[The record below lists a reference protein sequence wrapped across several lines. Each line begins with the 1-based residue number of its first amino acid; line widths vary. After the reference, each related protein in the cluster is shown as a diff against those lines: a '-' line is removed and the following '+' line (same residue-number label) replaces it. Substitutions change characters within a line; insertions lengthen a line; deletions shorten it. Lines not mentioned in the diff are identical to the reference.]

1 MNDNFDIIVIG
12 AGHNGLVAAAT
23 LAAAGKKVLVV
34 ERREMP
40 GGAAATEELW
50 PGYHVDTGATDA
62 GLFQDEIIQ
71 KLGLARYGLEFRES
85 PALLF
90 APQPD
95 GRALTIWRDE
105 GKTINDIARFSP
117 RDAERWP
124 AFRRQVERM
133 AGLLRGMLLLAPP
146 DLSSL
151 RGGDVKGW
159 LPLALRLKRLGGD
172 DMMEL
177 FRVLPMAARDYLD
190 EWFDSDALKGALG
203 GSAIIGAT
211 LGPRGAGTNLGFL
224 YQNLGGLLA
233 QRFIAGGMG
242 RLAAALIAAARDRGA
257 VMRTGVA
264 VERVL
269 VEGDLEATATG
280 VVLSSGET
288 VRAAA
293 VISNADPRRTLFGL
307 VGPQHLEPETMR
319 HVRNII
325 FRGSTARLNLALT
338 ALPEFLG
345 ATDMD
350 QLGGRIRVSP
360 SLDYLE
366 RAYDAAKYG
375 RFSEHPFLEIVVP
388 TLRDPSLA
396 PPGRHIM
403 TVTAQYAP
411 YNLREGDWDSREGEF
426 ADTVLNTLESVAP
439 GTRAKIAHCQVVTP
453 LELEREYGLTEGSIY
468 HGQMGLD
475 QMLVMRPIPGYSRY
489 ETPIRNLYLCGA
501 GAHPGGGVTGAPGYN
516 AARAVLAA
524 RFPVPAGAE

>member
-1 MNDNFDIIVIG
+1 MANLYDAIVIG

-23 LAAAGKKVLVV
+23 LAQAGKKVLVV
-34 ERREMP
+34 EQRAVL

-50 PGYHVDTGATDA
+50 PGYRVDTGATDA
-62 GLFQDEIIQ
+62 ALFQDEIVQ
-71 KLGLARYGLEFRES
+71 KLGLARYGLEFREN

-95 GRALTIWRDE
+95 GRGLTIWRDE
-105 GKTINDIARFSP
+105 ARTVSEIARFSA

-124 AFRRQVERM
+124 AFRRQVESM
-133 AGLLRGMLLLAPP
+133 ARLLRGMLLLAPP

-159 LPLALRLKRLGGD
+159 APLALRLKRLGGD

-190 EWFDSDALKGALG
+190 EWFASDALKGALG
-203 GSAIIGAT
+203 GSAVVGAM

-233 QRFIAGGMG
+233 QRYVAGGMG
-242 RLAAALIAAARDRGA
+242 QLAEALAAAARERGA
-257 VMRTGVA
+257 AIHTGVA

-269 VEGDLEATATG
+269 VEGDLEPAAAG
-280 VVLSSGET
+280 VVLSNGET

-293 VISNADPRRTLFGL
+293 VLSNADPRRTLFGL
-307 VGPQHLEPETMR
+307 VGPQNLEPETMR
-319 HVRNII
+319 HVRNIM
-325 FRGSTARLNLALT
+325 FRGSTARVNLALNG
-338 ALPEFLG
+338 LPEFIG
-345 ATDMD
+345 ATDAT
-350 QLGGRIRVSP
+350 QLGGRIRISP

-375 RFSEHPFLEIVVP
+375 GFSPHPYLEMVIP
-388 TLRDPSLA
+388 TIHEPELA
-396 PPGRHIM
+396 PAGHHIL

-411 YNLREGDWDSREGEF
+411 YALREGHWDSLGGEF
-426 ADTVLNTLESVAP
+426 ADTVLGTLEGVAP
-439 GTRAKIAHCQVVTP
+439 GTRAKMVHCQVITP
-453 LELEREYGLTEGSIY
+453 LDWEREYGLTEGNIH

-475 QMLVMRPIPGYSRY
+475 QMLVMRPIPGFSRY
-489 ETPIRNLYLCGA
+489 ETPVRNLYFCGA

-516 AARAVLAA
+516 AARAILTA
-524 RFPVPAGAE
+524 

>member
-1 MNDNFDIIVIG
+1 MANQYDAIIIG

-23 LAAAGKKVLVV
+23 LAAAGKRVLVV
-34 ERREMP
+34 EQRDTL
-40 GGAAATEELW
+40 GGLAATEEVW
-50 PGYHVDTGATDA
+50 PGFHIDTGATDA
-62 GLFQDEIIQ
+62 ALFQDEIVQ
-71 KLGLARYGLEFRES
+71 KLGLASHGLEFREN

-95 GRALTIWRDE
+95 GRGLTLWRDE
-105 GKTINDIARFSP
+105 AKTVGEIAHFSA

-133 AGLLRGMLLLAPP
+133 TGLLRGMLLLAPP
-146 DLSSL
+146 DLSAL

-159 LPLALRLKRLGGD
+159 APLALRLKRLGGD

-190 EWFDSDALKGALG
+190 EWFESDALKGALG
-203 GSAIIGAT
+203 GSAVVGAT

-224 YQNLGGLLA
+224 YQKLGGLLA
-233 QRFIAGGMG
+233 QRFVAGGMG
-242 RLAAALIAAARDRGA
+242 ALSAALAAAATERGA
-257 VMRTGVA
+257 AVRTGVA

-269 VEGDLEATATG
+269 VDGDLEPAAAG

-293 VISNADPRRTLFGL
+293 VLSNADPRRTLFGL

-325 FRGSTARLNLALT
+325 FRGSTARVNLALSG
-338 ALPEFLG
+338 LPEFAG
-345 ATDMD
+345 ATDAA

-375 RFSEHPFLEIVVP
+375 RFSKKPYLEIVVP
-388 TLRDPSLA
+388 TLHDATLA
-396 PPGRHIM
+396 PPGHHVLA
-403 TVTAQYAP
+403 VTAQYAP
-411 YNLREGDWDSREGEF
+411 YNLREGDWDSRSAEF
-426 ADTVLNTLESVAP
+426 ADVVLDTLEGVAP
-439 GTRAKIAHCQVVTP
+439 GTRSKVVHCQVVTP
-453 LELEREYGLTEGSIY
+453 LDWERDYGLTEGSIH

-524 RFPVPAGAE
+524 L